1 MQKAIAFEIKTD
13 DKASINAT
21 LFKSEKKSPH
31 LIIMGPAT
39 GAPQHYYR
47 AFATYASKYS
57 DFDVLTFDYRGI
69 GKSLKAPIKQSKAKM
84 SDWGA
89 LDLKAVIDWSD
100 KKYHKVFLLGHSV
113 SGQLFPKAKNHQRI
127 NAAYFVG
134 SQSAY
139 MGHWKGLFWLQVF
152 VFWYISLPITTALY
166 GYMPG
171 WAMGGKV
178 DLPKGVA
185 REWRKWAL
193 HPQGVLQ
200 GNKQMVEEFASVRT
214 PLHFVNIMDDRLLAP
229 AAATHALMHCYK
241 NAVTSYQY
249 IKPKDLGLD
258 EIGHFGFFKSRFQK
272 KLWSMPMFF
281 FTQFVKRLG

>member
-1 MQKAIAFEIKTD
+1 MQKATAFEIKTD
-13 DKASINAT
+13 DHVSINAT

-39 GAPQHYYR
+39 GAPQHYYK
-47 AFATYASKYS
+47 AFAKYASNYR

-69 GKSLKAPIKQSKAKM
+69 GRSLKSPIQDCKATM
-84 SDWGA
+84 SEWGE

-100 KKYHKVFLLGHSV
+100 KKYNKIFLLGHSV
-113 SGQLFPKAKNHQRI
+113 TGQLFPKAKNHKRI
-127 NAAYFVG
+127 NAAYLVG

-139 MGHWKGLFWLQVF
+139 LGHWRGLFWLQVF
-152 VFWYISLPITTALY
+152 IFWYITLPVTCAIY

-171 WAMGGKV
+171 WVMSGNV
-178 DLPKGVA
+178 SLPKGVA
-185 REWRKWAL
+185 LEWSKWGK
-193 HPQGVLQ
+193 HPQGALQ
-200 GNKQMVEEFASVRT
+200 GKKQVAEQFASVRI

-249 IKPKDLGLD
+249 IRPKDLGLKK
-258 EIGHFGFFKSRFQK
+258 IGHFGFFKSRFQK

-281 FTQFVKRLG
+281 FTQFVKKLE